1 MAPILQPIRLSPAQR
16 FAAVFAPALLV
27 LVFGAAS
34 FWGTIRERRSREA
47 VNESN
52 RTILALQRVLALAVD
67 AETGQR
73 GFLLTGDSV
82 YLSPFEGTEQA
93 VERELVT
100 LRQLTDGDPP
110 LSRAR
115 VDSLTFLIDHKF
127 EELRETIALRRAGDL
142 TAARAVVESGRGKQT
157 MDEARRL
164 AGALRGNEEAEL
176 KQRDDTE
183 SRNSKVLT
191 VLIVLGAGAS
201 AAVSLLL
208 NRLLQRYG
216 ASQEAFAGELAA
228 ANHQLEEQ
236 QVELEQQYE
245 QLQEQSAE
253 LEAQSAQ
260 LQEQAAELTTQN
272 ETLHVL
278 AGELEARTRVA
289 EDANLSKS
297 RFLAAMSHDLRT
309 PLNAIGGYA
318 DLLELGIR
326 GPVNEA
332 QVADL
337 QRIRNS
343 SRHLLSLINGILSF
357 ARIEAGKV
365 EVRVEPVPLGPLIRG
380 IESSFLPQAREKRL
394 RYESDPGGD
403 GVWVAADPEK
413 AEQVLLNLVGNAIK
427 FTAEGGEISVRC
439 VEDGDRVAVHVRDT
453 GRGIAPAEL
462 PTIFEPFVQVN
473 RDETAGAQRGVGL
486 GLAISRELA
495 AAMGGEL
502 SVQSE
507 VGKGSVF
514 TLRLQRVAAPPQSP
528 ETAAGA
534 AAAERV

>member
-1 MAPILQPIRLSPAQR
+1 MAPILQPIRLSPGQR

-34 FWGTIRERRSREA
+34 YWGTMRESRSREA
-47 VNESN
+47 VTESYK
-52 RTILALQRVLALAVD
+52 TIQSLQQVLALAVD

-73 GFLLTGDSV
+73 GYLLTGDSA
-82 YLSPFEGTEQA
+82 YLSPFENTQEK
-93 VERELVT
+93 VESELTT
-100 LRQLTDGDPP
+100 LRRLTDGDPP
-110 LSRAR
+110 LARAR
-115 VDSLTFLIDHKF
+115 VDSLTFVVDRKF

-142 TAARAVVESGRGKQT
+142 TAARAVVESGRGKRT

-164 AGALRGNEEAEL
+164 AAALKGNEDAEL
-176 KQRDDTE
+176 KQRDRTE
-183 SRNSKVLT
+183 KRNSTVLT
-191 VLIVLGAGAS
+191 VLIVLGAAAS

-216 ASQEAFAGELAA
+216 ASQEAFAGELEA

-260 LQEQAAELTTQN
+260 LQEQAAELTAHN
-272 ETLHVL
+272 DTLHAL

-289 EDANLSKS
+289 EEANLSKS

-309 PLNAIGGYA
+309 PLNAISGYA

-326 GPVNEA
+326 GPVNDA

-365 EVRVEPVPLGPLIRG
+365 EVHVEPVPIASLIRG
-380 IESSFLPQAREKRL
+380 IESSFLPQAREKQL
-394 RYESDPGGD
+394 RYDCAPGGD
-403 GVWVAADPEK
+403 EVWVAADPEK

-439 VEDGDRVAVHVRDT
+439 VEDGARVAVHVRDT

-462 PTIFEPFVQVN
+462 PTIFEPFVQVD
-473 RDETAGAQRGVGL
+473 REETAERQRGVGL

-507 VGKGSVF
+507 LGRGSIF
-514 TLRLQRVAAPPQSP
+514 TLRLQRVAAPASTPAGS
-528 ETAAGA
+528 TAGEAQRA
-534 AAAERV
+534 